1 MEFRITEIHEITAP
15 TDWGAVAAIGAGVVV
30 GILLCD

>member
-1 MEFRITEIHEITAP
+1 MEFRIAEINEITAP
-15 TDWGAVAAIGAGVVV
+15 TDWGAVAAIGAGVAV